1 MSTKNSSNINDPKL
15 GRTLRDDFSRVDF
28 IGEIKKEFR
37 ELKNFYIDEHKKER
51 LQNMNTFSGFFHVL
65 VWLLKSLFFRLTPL
79 RRILTV
85 IGVVLFIFGRI
96 IIGDSG
102 GDNLIIDNAVL
113 GGILILFVLM
123 LELKDKL
130 LAKDELEAGRKVQ
143 RALLPDE
150 NPKIEGWSVWLYT
163 RPANEVGGDLVDY
176 LEMKDLRVG
185 LTMADVAGKGLS
197 AALMMSKLQAT
208 IRSLATGY
216 DSLSNFASK
225 VNEIFNRDSLP
236 NLFASMLYL
245 EIAPD
250 SGKLIYVNCGHLP
263 PLLVKENEVHE
274 LIKGEAALGLFK
286 DAHFTEQ
293 HLDIKP
299 GEIFIVY
306 SDGVTEAMNEAGQF
320 FGKERLINTIKKYH
334 DRPADKLGE
343 AITKQVEVFAGDAPR
358 SDDLSLII
366 LKRDQVDF

>member
-1 MSTKNSSNINDPKL
+1 MRTKNTSNNNDPKL
-15 GRTLRDDFSRVDF
+15 GKTLREDFRQVDF
-28 IGEIKKEFR
+28 ISEIKKEFR

-51 LQNMNTFSGFFHVL
+51 LKNMNRASGSFHVFS
-65 VWLLKSLFFRLTPL
+65 WLIKSLFLRLTPF

-85 IGVVLFIFGRI
+85 AGVVLFVFGRI
-96 IIGDSG
+96 RIGESG
-102 GDNLIIDNAVL
+102 GDTVIIDNAVL

-150 NPKIEGWSVWLYT
+150 NPKVEGWSVWLYT

-176 LEMKDLRVG
+176 LEMKDKCVG

-208 IRSLATGY
+208 VRSLATEY
-216 DSLSNFASK
+216 NSLSKLASK

-245 EIAPD
+245 EIVPD
-250 SGKLIYVNCGHLP
+250 SGELTYVNCGHLP
-263 PLLVKENEVHE
+263 PLVIKENEVKE

-286 DAHFTEQ
+286 NAQFTEQ
-293 HLDIKP
+293 HLDLKT

-306 SDGVTEAMNEAGQF
+306 SDGITEARSGYNEL
-320 FGKERLINTIKKYH
+320 FGMERFINTVKKYK
-334 DRPADKLGE
+334 DLPVGQLG
-343 AITKQVEVFAGDAPR
+343 ARIKHQVDVFVGDAPV
-358 SDDLSLII
+358 SDDFSLII
-366 LKRDQVDF
+366 LKRDQVNF